1 MQCSLIYLM
10 TYQMFTRWKKESTFF
25 IWRILFLFFSWI
37 LTIFFHH
44 YSLLFV
50 SKEHLLSET
59 LWKYGKFFTR
69 GGRRRLNNLLTWAR
83 NVTNEIF
90 AILISTSKTFLSHK
104 VVGIKN
110 QWQKKKH
117 NSQTRSSIMHDALNK

>member
-1 MQCSLIYLM
+1 MLINLLNDLSNVYTLEKRKYIFHLKDSL
-10 TYQMFTRWKKESTFF
+10 F
-25 IWRILFLFFSWI
+25 IFSWI

-104 VVGIKN
+104 LVSIKN
-110 QWQKKKH
+110 QWRKKKY
-117 NSQTRSSIMHDALNK
+117 NSQTRSSIMHDALNNK

>member
-1 MQCSLIYLM
+1 MLINLLNDLSNVYTLEKRKYIFHLKDSL
-10 TYQMFTRWKKESTFF
+10 F
-25 IWRILFLFFSWI
+25 IFSWI

-104 VVGIKN
+104 VNSIKN
-110 QWQKKKH
+110 QWQKKKY
-117 NSQTRSSIMHDALNK
+117 NSQTRSSIMHDALNNK